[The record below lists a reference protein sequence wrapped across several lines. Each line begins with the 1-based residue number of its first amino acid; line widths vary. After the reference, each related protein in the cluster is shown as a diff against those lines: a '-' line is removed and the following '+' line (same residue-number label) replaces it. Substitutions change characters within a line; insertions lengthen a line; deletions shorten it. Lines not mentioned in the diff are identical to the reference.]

1 MQPPFTAISTIQ
13 KTQPDLLRG
22 DIKIGIDC
30 TVNHCSWPSNT
41 VRIIISPVV
50 PLVVLMKT
58 PVLQNDRN
66 IVNAIVPWQWQA
78 GFMVVFDNHHGSQ
91 TMPNLLGCGWAR
103 MRVQPQSRRRLFQC
117 EVDMLTF
124 TRINRRMASA
134 INIRATDISPMPMKS
149 GQLRQGVFQC
159 HMRMLT
165 TAIHNRLT

>member
-1 MQPPFTAISTIQ
+1 
-13 KTQPDLLRG
+13 
-22 DIKIGIDC
+22 
-30 TVNHCSWPSNT
+30 
-41 VRIIISPVV
+41 
-50 PLVVLMKT
+50 MKT

-66 IVNAIVPWQWQA
+66 IVNAIVPWQWRLA
-78 GFMVVFDNHHGSQ
+78 SWSSLTITMAPNHAK
-91 TMPNLLGCGWAR
+91 PAR
-103 MRVQPQSRRRLFQC
+103 LWMGTDARAPQSRRRLFQC